1 MLVISYTAE
10 SSDTLIDVKLYS
22 TNYKTYRAQV
32 FNVSIYHFSISTFDI
47 YKITELIHKTSKK
60 DAIFIKHLMF
70 YKITKKYAYGHVVNH
85 VLSFFKL
92 RNSHLKITPQQAI
105 SMNK

>member
-10 SSDTLIDVKLYS
+10 SSNTLIDVKLYS

-32 FNVSIYHFSISTFDI
+32 FNVSIYHFSISTFYI

-60 DAIFIKHLMF
+60 DAIFINHLICF
-70 YKITKKYAYGHVVNH
+70 I
-85 VLSFFKL
+85 KL
-92 RNSHLKITPQQAI
+92 QRNMHTGI
-105 SMNK
+105 S

>member
-1 MLVISYTAE
+1 MSNFTQPIIKPTEHKFSMSAF
-10 SSDTLIDVKLYS
+10 I
-22 TNYKTYRAQV
+22 
-32 FNVSIYHFSISTFDI
+32 IFSISTFYI

-60 DAIFIKHLMF
+60 DAISIKHLMF
-70 YKITKKYAYGHVVNH
+70 YKTTKKYAYGHVVNQ